1 MHYQRAQRSCV
12 IAEGCWL
19 FFRCRFS
26 QLRRGGRGNH
36 GSVHYNIVVSGPQP
50 RLLRSTD
57 RLRPGIDKRGSA
69 GQFSTMSA
77 DDTANPPAARATE
90 AEDPFRRVRLDKLET
105 LRGMGIDPYP
115 VSFPREHEAAALDR
129 EFAELPAGNET
140 NRQVRV
146 AGRIR
151 AIRNSGMFI
160 DLHDASGKIQI
171 FSHKD
176 YLRPGDLPLLKLLDI
191 GDLIGVEGLVRR
203 TPRGELTVNAEHLT
217 MLAKAL
223 RPLPEKY
230 HGLADIELRYRQ
242 RYLDL
247 IMNPQS
253 RETLRRRSHVVAAMR
268 AWLIERGYLEVE
280 TPMLHTIPGGAAAK
294 PFITH
299 HNALDI
305 DLYLRIAPE
314 LHLKRLVV
322 GGLADKVFEINRC
335 FRNEGLSPRHNP
347 EFTSLELYEAY
358 ADYADMMA
366 LTERIVAY
374 VAEAATGGLKISY
387 GGAAIDLTP
396 PWPRRSMAELV
407 LEATGVDFL
416 AIADAAAAREAARH
430 LGAAIAGHENWGQAL
445 EAVFGARVEDRLIQP
460 IHVTG
465 FPRDISPL
473 AKADRHDPR
482 LVERFETYIY
492 GWEIANAF
500 SELNDPLDQRARF
513 EAQMMARAAGDEEAQ
528 PLDEDYVTAL
538 EYGLPP
544 CGGLGIGIDRLV
556 MLLTDSPSIR
566 DVIAFPTLRPR

>member
-1 MHYQRAQRSCV
+1 MND
-12 IAEGCWL
+12 G
-19 FFRCRFS
+19 
-26 QLRRGGRGNH
+26 
-36 GSVHYNIVVSGPQP
+36 
-50 RLLRSTD
+50 
-57 RLRPGIDKRGSA
+57 
-69 GQFSTMSA
+69 
-77 DDTANPPAARATE
+77 
-90 AEDPFRRVRLDKLET
+90 EDPLRAVRIGKRDSLKAL
-105 LRGMGIDPYP
+105 GVDPYP
-115 VSFPREHEAAALDR
+115 YTFARTHEAGELERRYDGLAAGVETADR
-129 EFAELPAGNET
+129 
-140 NRQVRV
+140 VRV

-151 AIRNSGMFI
+151 AMRNSGMFI

-171 FSHKD
+171 FSH
-176 YLRPGDLPLLKLLDI
+176 RDLLGPEGLATVRLLDI
-191 GDLIGVEGLVRR
+191 GDLIGVEGLMRR
-203 TPRGELTVNAEHLT
+203 TPRGELTVNANT
-217 MLAKAL
+217 VTVLAKAL

-230 HGLADIELRYRQ
+230 HGLSDVELRYRQ

-253 RETLRRRSHVVAAMR
+253 RDTLRRRSQVVAAMR
-268 AWLIERGYLEVE
+268 SYLVERGYVEVE
-280 TPMLHTIPGGAAAK
+280 TPMLHTIPGGASAK
-294 PFITH
+294 PFVTH

-314 LHLKRLVV
+314 LHLKRLLV
-322 GGLADKVFEINRC
+322 GGLADKLFEINRC

-358 ADYADMMA
+358 VDYTAMMK
-366 LTERIVAY
+366 LTEELVATIAQT
-374 VAEAATGGLKISY
+374 VLGTLRISY
-387 GGAAIDLTP
+387 GGTDIDLTA

-407 LEATGVDFL
+407 LTATGVDFL
-416 AIADAAAAREAARH
+416 ALETAEAARKAAGR
-430 LGAAIAGHENWGQAL
+430 LGAALTGGENWGQAL
-445 EAVFGARVEDRLIQP
+445 EAAFAARVEDTLIQP

-473 AKADRHDPR
+473 AKADRTDPR

-500 SELNDPLDQRARF
+500 SELNDPQDQRERF
-513 EAQMMARAAGDEEAQ
+513 AAQMQARAAGDEEAQ
-528 PLDEDYVTAL
+528 PMDEDYVTAL